1 MPQPLCDY
9 SQFNFDQPM
18 FDLEEV
24 RKVNPQRY
32 EMEQLS
38 GVVHVDTESWLIVG
52 FKDVTHDE
60 FWIRGHMPDY
70 PLMPGIVLCECAAQ
84 LAGFL
89 ARKYKILGGDYLGFG
104 GMNEVRFRAP
114 VYPGCRLVLVA
125 QLTKLRKNRLAEYS
139 FQGFVEGKM
148 VFSGDMIGVPIHRDP
163 AAGEADPA

>member
-24 RKVNPQRY
+24 RKVNPQRH

-60 FWIRGHMPDY
+60 FWIRGHMPEY

-114 VYPGCRLVLVA
+114 VYPGCRLVLIA

-148 VFSGDMIGVPIHRDP
+148 VFNGDMIGVPIHRDP
-163 AAGEADPA
+163 VAGEADPA

>member
-18 FDLEEV
+18 FDLDEV

-163 AAGEADPA
+163 TAGEAAPE

>member
-52 FKDVTHDE
+52 YKDVTHDE

-163 AAGEADPA
+163 AAGEADPS

>member
-52 FKDVTHDE
+52 YKDVTQDE

-163 AAGEADPA
+163 AAGEADPS

>member
-163 AAGEADPA
+163 AAGETDPS

>member
-163 AAGEADPA
+163 AAGEADPS

>member
-38 GVVHVDTESWLIVG
+38 GVVHVDTEAWLIVG
-52 FKDVTHDE
+52 YKDVTHDE

-163 AAGEADPA
+163 AAGEADPS

>member
-9 SQFNFDQPM
+9 SQFDFEKPM
-18 FDLEEV
+18 FDLEEI
-24 RKVNPQRY
+24 RKINPQRH

-38 GVVHVDTESWLIVG
+38 AVVHVNTETWLIVG
-52 FKDVTHDE
+52 YKDVAHDE
-60 FWIRGHMPDY
+60 FWIRGHMPEY

-125 QLTKLRKNRLAEYS
+125 QLTKLRKNRLAEYN

-163 AAGEADPA
+163 AASEAAPA